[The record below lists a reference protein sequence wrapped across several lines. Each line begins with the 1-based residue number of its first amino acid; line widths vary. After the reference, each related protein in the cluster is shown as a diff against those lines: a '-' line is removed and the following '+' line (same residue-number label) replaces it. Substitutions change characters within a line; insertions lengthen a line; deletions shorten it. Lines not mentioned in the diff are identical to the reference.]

1 MTDYMQ
7 GKVIVI
13 TGAAG
18 GFGKLVSEKAVA
30 MGSKVVAADINQLQ
44 LDNVVGNIQS
54 GLLPDTVSSSHS
66 ASKPKQGEIS
76 SFVADV
82 TDGDQFRALARHA
95 IETFGSIDVMIN
107 NAGIMPLAFFADH
120 EQAKDAWER
129 CIDINF
135 KGVLNGINAVYDQM
149 IQQGRGHIINLS
161 SIYGNFPVAGGGVYG
176 ATKAA
181 VDFLSESLRQ
191 ETQGKIKVT
200 NVKPTGIPATGLGA
214 GVINP
219 LAVSGI
225 LGGNAAAY
233 MARLAQAA
241 EGNVPAEL
249 MDPEKIGYYALDPEY
264 LADQIIYAINQPW
277 GVSISEITV
286 RASGDAYVI

>member
-1 MTDYMQ
+1 MDSGLRQARGIDMTDYME
-7 GKVIVI
+7 GKVIVV

-18 GFGKLVSEKAVA
+18 GFGKLVSEKATA
-30 MGSKVVAADINQLQ
+30 LGARVVAADINEALLNETVEQ
-44 LDNVVGNIQS
+44 IQAS
-54 GLLPDTVSSSHS
+54 NGQITGLKT
-66 ASKPKQGEIS
+66 
-76 SFVADV
+76 DV
-82 TDGDQFRALARHA
+82 TSREQTDALATHA
-95 IETFGSIDVMIN
+95 IETFGGIDVMIN

-120 EQAKDAWER
+120 AAAKDAWER
-129 CIDINF
+129 CIDVNF
-135 KGVLNGINAVYDQM
+135 KGVVNGISAVYDQM
-149 IQQGRGHIINLS
+149 IRQGRGHVINLS

-200 NVKPTGIPATGLGA
+200 NVKPTGVPATGLGA

-219 LAVSGI
+219 MAVSGI

-233 MARLAQAA
+233 MERFAQAA
-241 EGNVPAEL
+241 EGTVPAKL
-249 MDPEKIGYYALDPEY
+249 MDPENIEYYALDPAF